1 MIRDNITLGVSE
13 VSDQEGWAED
23 ELQEEEQGLS
33 GDTDDDTLI
42 RCPDCQRLLRC
53 KNLKLHTYLCRTK
66 KMKVSRPKEFLSCGI
81 LSVNNQN
88 NFNNLY
94 NFKSDFLNFSIDLSA
109 SSKNNKNYII
119 LDYIDKPLRK
129 FEIFLTFSF
138 PNFKVKSKPIL
149 KDDRSYLIIPNKCHN
164 YDFVK
169 FDVLLKLY

>member
-1 MIRDNITLGVSE
+1 
-13 VSDQEGWAED
+13 
-23 ELQEEEQGLS
+23 
-33 GDTDDDTLI
+33 
-42 RCPDCQRLLRC
+42 
-53 KNLKLHTYLCRTK
+53 
-66 KMKVSRPKEFLSCGI
+66 MKVSRPKEFLSCGI